1 MEESPNMGAVEEGRS
16 SRVGNLI
23 KPTTSYCL
31 YIHIY
36 FPCGLSVNVA
46 WQWLPGWTLS
56 PYQEGQRFRN
66 QGNSQLHL

>member
-1 MEESPNMGAVEEGRS
+1 MEESPDMGVVEEDRS
-16 SRVGNLI
+16 SRVENLI
-23 KPTTSYCL
+23 KPTSSHCF

-46 WQWLPGWTLS
+46 RQWLLGWTLS
-56 PYQEGQRFRN
+56 PHQEGQRFRY